1 VCAANATPSSY
12 YLYSI
17 FNLGFNTI
25 VFLVN
30 LAIVFLLMGAFMW
43 LVVAYAANQAI
54 KYGVRWALQAAA
66 GRLGVEAWE
75 QLLALMRCGWWGTG
89 AVLCVQPELPGR
101 CPSHALPSAAAPST
115 PSPPLPQGRREPRH
129 LAPRAAAQRDPEP
142 DDCRHAVRPDD

>member
-1 VCAANATPSSY
+1 MLASPPPAAQPTPSSY

-54 KYGVRWALQAAA
+54 KYGVR
-66 GRLGVEAWE
+66 
-75 QLLALMRCGWWGTG
+75 
-89 AVLCVQPELPGR
+89 
-101 CPSHALPSAAAPST
+101 
-115 PSPPLPQGRREPRH
+115 
-129 LAPRAAAQRDPEP
+129 
-142 DDCRHAVRPDD
+142 